1 MVMVFVAGLIL
12 AAGKSQRMGRSK
24 LMLDFQGKTFLE
36 HLYEEARD
44 SALST
49 VKIVLGPNADQ
60 IQLRFPDLAGK
71 WIVNPHYEKG
81 QLSSIQCGLTS
92 LMQDPLEGVMLLLI
106 DHPLVNRQLINQLID
121 SFCESHSP
129 IVLPSYGHRRGHPV
143 IFSQALFDE
152 LFSAPLD
159 EGASAVVRRHEKE
172 IFHVAVGNPGVL
184 VDIDT
189 PEDYERYVLHGR
201 AKKEQGG
208 IS

>member
-1 MVMVFVAGLIL
+1 MVSIAGLIL

-24 LMLDFQGKTFLE
+24 LMLDYQGQTFLE

-60 IQLRFPDLAGK
+60 IQLQFPDLAGN
-71 WIVNPHYEKG
+71 WIVNPDYEKG
-81 QLSSIQCGLTS
+81 QISSIQHGLTGV
-92 LMQDPLEGVMLLLI
+92 MQDPLDGVMLLLI
-106 DHPLVNRQLINQLID
+106 DHPLVDRQLINQLID
-121 SFCESHSP
+121 SFKETHSP

-152 LFSAPLD
+152 LLSAPLD
-159 EGASAVVRRHEKE
+159 QGASAVVRRHENE

-189 PEDYERYVLHGR
+189 PEDYERYVLEGR
-201 AKKEQGG
+201 AKNDHGG
-208 IS
+208 IL